1 METEAVSSNITG
13 LTNMPWLFF
22 EKPGMNSTTTNSTI
36 KLSNRK
42 LNMKN
47 LITTKYLIYYKRNWP
62 QKVPKH
68 FRTHEKHSFKTK

>member
-13 LTNMPWLFF
+13 LTNMPWHFF

-47 LITTKYLIYYKRNWP
+47 LITTKYLIYYKRNRP
-62 QKVPKH
+62 QKTSKCFGTHKKH
-68 FRTHEKHSFKTK
+68 CFKTK